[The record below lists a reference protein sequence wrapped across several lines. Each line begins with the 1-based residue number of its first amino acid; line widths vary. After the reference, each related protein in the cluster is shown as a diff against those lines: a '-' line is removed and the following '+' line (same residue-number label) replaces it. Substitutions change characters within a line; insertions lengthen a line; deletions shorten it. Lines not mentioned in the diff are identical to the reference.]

1 MSILRID
8 KFWLCSAAI
17 GLAAC
22 SPNPDSKP
30 PAAGGPPP
38 AEVVVQTVSPGAAH
52 ITQDLPGRLQAVR
65 SAQVRARVEG
75 VVEKRLFVEG
85 SEVKAGAPLFQIDPR
100 AYRASAD
107 AARADVQAARLI
119 VERYQSLL
127 PMKAVS
133 QQDHDAAVARLKQT
147 EAALARASIDLENAF
162 VSAPISGRIGRA
174 LVTEGA
180 LVGRGESTPLATIE
194 QLDPIYVNFTQ
205 SENDLFA
212 LRQSLKRGQL
222 SAADSA
228 KVELLLPDGSVY
240 PQPGKLMFSDQ
251 AVDPNTG
258 AVLLRAEFPNPKREL
273 LPGSFVRI
281 RFPQARIDK
290 ALRVP
295 QRAVQMNS
303 TGPFVLL
310 VNDDNKVVPQP
321 IVTGAMSGDQWIVNQ
336 GLQEGMRVIVDG
348 LQKAKPG
355 ATVKPV
361 DASAPASAPAPA
373 KQGG

>member
-1 MSILRID
+1 MSNLRID
-8 KFWLCSAAI
+8 KLWLCCAAI

-22 SPNPDSKP
+22 TPNPDSKP
-30 PAAGGPPP
+30 PAAAGPPP
-38 AEVVVQTVSPGAAH
+38 AEVVVQTVSPGAAN

-85 SEVKAGAPLFQIDPR
+85 SEVKAGTALFQIDPR
-100 AYRASAD
+100 AYRAAAD

-133 QQDHDAAVARLKQT
+133 QQDYDAAVARLKQT

-162 VSAPISGRIGRA
+162 VSAPIGGRIGRA

-222 SAADSA
+222 AAADSA

-240 PQPGKLMFSDQ
+240 PQAGRLMFSDQ

-321 IVTGAMSGDQWIVNQ
+321 IVPGAMSGDQWIVNQ

-361 DASAPASAPAPA
+361 DAAAPSAPPPA
-373 KQGG
+373 KPGS

>member
-1 MSILRID
+1 MSNLRID
-8 KFWLCSAAI
+8 KLWLCCAAI

-30 PAAGGPPP
+30 PAAAGPPP
-38 AEVVVQTVSPGAAH
+38 AEVVVQTVSPGAAN

-85 SEVKAGAPLFQIDPR
+85 SEVKAGTALFQIDPR
-100 AYRASAD
+100 AYRAAAD

-133 QQDHDAAVARLKQT
+133 QQDYDAAVARLKQT

-162 VSAPISGRIGRA
+162 VSAPIGGRIGRA

-222 SAADSA
+222 AAADSA

-240 PQPGKLMFSDQ
+240 PQAGRLMFSDQ

-321 IVTGAMSGDQWIVNQ
+321 IVPGAMSGDQWIVNQ

-361 DASAPASAPAPA
+361 DAAAPSAPPPA
-373 KQGG
+373 KPGS

>member
-8 KFWLCSAAI
+8 KLWLCSAAI

-30 PAAGGPPP
+30 AAAGGPPP

-361 DASAPASAPAPA
+361 DASSAASAPTPA

>member
-1 MSILRID
+1 MSNLRID
-8 KFWLCSAAI
+8 KLWLCCAAI

-22 SPNPDSKP
+22 TPNPDSKP
-30 PAAGGPPP
+30 PAAAGPPP
-38 AEVVVQTVSPGAAH
+38 AEVVVQTVSPGAAN

-85 SEVKAGAPLFQIDPR
+85 SEVKAGTALFQIDPR
-100 AYRASAD
+100 AYRAAAD

-133 QQDHDAAVARLKQT
+133 QQDYDAAVARLKQT

-162 VSAPISGRIGRA
+162 VSAPIGGRIGRA

-222 SAADSA
+222 AAADSA
-228 KVELLLPDGSVY
+228 KVELLLPVGSVY
-240 PQPGKLMFSDQ
+240 PQAGRLMFSDQ

-361 DASAPASAPAPA
+361 DAAAPSAPPPA
-373 KQGG
+373 KPGS

>member
-30 PAAGGPPP
+30 AAAGGPPP

-361 DASAPASAPAPA
+361 DASSAASAPTPA